1 MDSFSVTCFAAKSLP
16 QKQSTTKLPFTL
28 ALAVKN
34 WTMEK
39 LIQRIKEAPINE
51 PNSPWVKVGAW
62 SVNGLRALGYSGCS
76 RYILTETTDGRGLFD
91 CATGEKI
98 FRDRSE
104 YLDQERLLVCPGIG
118 PVEGEIVRMSGLEGG
133 GMPKSSSNGWRIE
146 TISYWPKTEILLFS
160 PDNWLYGRKYGK
172 PDNFLKIWSG
182 YELRACGFSYS
193 GDTLFIGESSG
204 LVIYSRVGC

>member
-1 MDSFSVTCFAAKSLP
+1 M
-16 QKQSTTKLPFTL
+16 
-28 ALAVKN
+28 LAVKSR
-34 WTMEK
+34 TMEK
-39 LIQRIKEAPINE
+39 LIQRIKEAPISD
-51 PNSPWVKVGAW
+51 PDAPWVKVGAW
-62 SVNGLRALGYSGCS
+62 SINGLRAVGYSGCS

-118 PVEGEIVRMSGLEGG
+118 PIEGEIVRMSGLEGG

-146 TISYWPKTEILLFS
+146 TISFWPKTEILLFS
-160 PDNWLYGRKYGK
+160 PDSWLHGEKYGK

-182 YELRACGFSYS
+182 FELRGCGFSYA
-193 GDTLFIGESSG
+193 GDTLFIGESSD